1 MTLQTR
7 RADHAFARPVEGP
20 GQVDDASRPYGAFLT
35 AALLAL
41 LAIRLVLLSLNRTD
55 LFFDEAQYWSW
66 GLEPAFGYYSKPP
79 LIAWI
84 IAASRGVC
92 GDSEFCIRVPS
103 ALIHTATAGVL
114 YLLARR
120 LYGREVGFWSGLA
133 FATLPG
139 VSLSAG
145 IISTDVP
152 LLLAWAVAVLALAEM
167 FATSAWWPAILLG
180 LAIGIGLNA
189 KYAMAY
195 VVLCLAVYLW
205 ATPERRGI
213 VKDARL
219 WVAFA
224 IGAALIAPNMLWNAS
239 NSFATFAHTAD
250 NARWGGPLVHPGKA
264 LEFFAAQFGVFGP
277 ILFGTL
283 LVIAVRAWRDGLDES
298 GRLLLAFSLPII
310 AIVTVQA
317 LISRAHANWAAPAY
331 VAATPLV
338 IAALVRQ
345 ARPWLN
351 ASTWLHLV
359 IVVVLG
365 VGTSLAGQLSLPGV
379 GEPFARTLGWRELA
393 DHTRRAIDEA
403 RKAGTPYAA
412 IIADD
417 RSVTAELLYYMRDEP
432 TLLLAWRLADQ
443 KPQDHYE
450 LTRPYAGH
458 PREPVLLVSVRA
470 KADDVTRHFKNV
482 TGLGTADLPAG
493 SATRKVSLYA
503 LSGFNPQPALPKS
516 RAVKD

>member
-1 MTLQTR
+1 MTLQATR
-7 RADHAFARPVEGP
+7 AEHAPGHPGRAD
-20 GQVDDASRPYGAFLT
+20 DSSRRYGVLLAG
-35 AALLAL
+35 ALLAL
-41 LAIRLVLLSLNRTD
+41 LLVRLALLSLNRTD

-84 IAASRGVC
+84 IAASRQVC
-92 GDSEFCIRVPS
+92 GDGEFCVRVPS
-103 ALIHTATAGVL
+103 ALMHTATAAIV

-152 LLLAWAVAVLALAEM
+152 LLLAWAVALLALAEM
-167 FATSAWWPAILLG
+167 FATAAWWPAIVLA
-180 LAIGIGLNA
+180 LAIGVGLNA

-195 VVLCLAVYLW
+195 FVLGLAIYL
-205 ATPERRGI
+205 ATTPSRRWI
-213 VKDARL
+213 SRDARL
-219 WVAFA
+219 WVALA
-224 IGAALIAPNMLWNAS
+224 IGLALIAPNMVWNAS

-250 NARWGGPLVHPGKA
+250 NARWGGPLLHPGKA

-277 ILFGTL
+277 ILFATL
-283 LVIAVRAWRDGLDES
+283 LVITVRAWRDGLDES
-298 GRLLLAFSLPII
+298 GRLLLAFSLPILV
-310 AIVTVQA
+310 IVTAQA
-317 LISRAHANWAAPAY
+317 LISRAHANWAATAY

-338 IAALVRQ
+338 IAALVGASPRS
-345 ARPWLN
+345 WLK
-351 ASTWLHLV
+351 ASMWVHMAVL
-359 IVVVLG
+359 VVLG
-365 VGTSLAGQLSLPGV
+365 IGTSLAGQISVRGV

-393 DHTRRAIDEA
+393 DHTRRALDDA
-403 RKAGTPYAA
+403 RKAGKPYAA

-432 TLLLAWRLADQ
+432 TPVLAWRLANQ

-470 KADDVTRHFKNV
+470 SADDVTRHFKTV
-482 TGLGTADLPAG
+482 TALGSTDLPAG
-493 SATRKVSLYA
+493 SASRKVALYA
-503 LSGFNPQPALPKS
+503 LSGFDPQPVAAK
-516 RAVKD
+516 RKDKP